1 MGFNPQ
7 QYNTEYLLRSRGN
20 IEAASD
26 TAATYG
32 VKIVEADV
40 AEGEVYWRV
49 IGVHHLLPREN
60 FGNHHVYIEAL
71 DEEGRRIQPPVAWAG
86 WTWRGRRPDERVD
99 PVPLDK
105 PTTEAAGNITM
116 HFGQVVSVW
125 INGRARDASEKSDRV
140 EELHTTHPDE
150 PLPDGAILNG
160 LGHHSFYVVFQ
171 RTRKRSQRVSVG
183 SISGRV
189 ERGFGQIVRLMVNE
203 EVVAEHQLGPDL
215 VFKFENLPFRAYSLV
230 IVDTEIR
237 HDNIQL
243 NISNRNIE
251 LNLALPAPTASVIF
265 GQVTNGGGKILLLVK
280 SGNILA
286 RVPLPQSGHYRFENL
301 AEGVYS
307 IQVFDTGIRQDNI
320 ALDGQNSRE
329 INLAVPLVR
338 TVEKSINH
346 YLLLGPPQS
355 RGRQT
360 NLLVSTNYILAFSVT
375 VGFSVAE
382 AQQARQV
389 TVLGEAASAAEL
401 EEIRSSGSEVEKLTG
416 DAYELEATL
425 AERVRAGRAFG
436 S

>member
-20 IEAASD
+20 VEAASN
-26 TAATYG
+26 ATEAYG

-71 DEEGRRIQPPVAWAG
+71 DEEGKRIQPPVAWAG

-105 PTTEAAGNITM
+105 PAMEAAGNITM
-116 HFGQVVSVW
+116 HFGQIVSVW

-140 EELHTTHPDE
+140 ENLHTSHPDE

-183 SISGRV
+183 SISGRA
-189 ERGFGQIVRLMVNE
+189 ERGFGRTVRLIVNE

-215 VFKFENLPFRAYSLV
+215 AFKFENLPFRAYSLV
-230 IVDTEIR
+230 IVDTEVR

-265 GQVTNGGGKILLLVK
+265 GQVANGSGKILLLVK

-307 IQVFDTGIRQDNI
+307 IQVFDTGIRQDNV

-329 INLAVPLVR
+329 INLAVPLVQA
-338 TVEKSINH
+338 VEKSINH

-360 NLLVSTNYILAFSVT
+360 NLLVAANYILAFSVT

-382 AQQARQV
+382 AKQARQV

-401 EEIRSSGSEVEKLTG
+401 EEIRNSGSEVEKLTG
-416 DAYELEATL
+416 DPYELENTL

-436 S
+436 P

>member
-7 QYNTEYLLRSRGN
+7 QYNTEYLLRSRGTAEPAN
-20 IEAASD
+20 DAAE
-26 TAATYG
+26 TYG
-32 VKIVEADV
+32 VKIVGADV

-71 DEEGRRIQPPVAWAG
+71 DEEGRRVQPPVAWAG
-86 WTWRGRRPDERVD
+86 WTWRGRRPDERAD

-116 HFGQVVSVW
+116 HFGQVISVW

-140 EELHTTHPDE
+140 EELHTSHPDE
-150 PLPDGAILNG
+150 PLPNGAILNG

-189 ERGFGQIVRLMVNE
+189 ESGFGQIVRLMENE
-203 EVVAEHQLGPDL
+203 AVVAEQQLGPDL
-215 VFKFENLPFRAYSLV
+215 KFKFENLPFRAYSLV
-230 IVDTEIR
+230 IVDSEVR
-237 HDNIQL
+237 HDDIRL
-243 NISNRNIE
+243 DTGNRNIE

-286 RVPLPQSGHYRFENL
+286 RFPLPQSGHYRFENL

-307 IQVFDTGIRQDNI
+307 IQLFDTGIRQDNI

-329 INLAVPLVR
+329 INLVVPLIQA
-338 TVEKSINH
+338 VEKSINH

-360 NLLVSTNYILAFSVT
+360 SLLVSTNYILAFSVT

-382 AQQARQV
+382 AKLARQV
-389 TVLGEAASAAEL
+389 TVLGDAASAAEL
-401 EEIRSSGSEVEKLTG
+401 EEIKNSGSEVEKLTS
-416 DAYELEATL
+416 DPFDLETVL

-436 S
+436 P